1 MLSSANNSFMVYP
14 RGFVGAELSVVQKV
28 NKGIAVNL
36 SNISSVIGA
45 MGGER
50 DTYPHNEEVNAIA
63 DTVLRSLPIVETF
76 DFRKRILLIALQ
88 AFGTKSFYY
97 WYRAQYK
104 SPIFSDNHSRFLDDT
119 LQFIAQGHRELDCST
134 WLRVLAFDDSHP
146 TYEIAT
152 AQRNDGM
159 SVKARAFFGGAA
171 EDTNLSLNEVIQQW
185 VSHKGGFEDL
195 AITMNIMF
203 GN

>member
-1 MLSSANNSFMVYP
+1 MLSSASNSFMVYP

-28 NKGIAVNL
+28 NRGIQINL
-36 SNISSVIGA
+36 SNINSVLGA
-45 MGGER
+45 MGGDRE
-50 DTYPHNEEVNAIA
+50 TYPHNEEVNAIA
-63 DTVLRSLPIVETF
+63 DTVLRDLPVVETF
-76 DFRKRILLIALQ
+76 AFRKRILTTALS

-119 LQFIAQGHRELDCST
+119 MKFIETGHRELDCST

-146 TYEIAT
+146 TYEIA
-152 AQRNDGM
+152 AAMREAGM
-159 SVKARAFFGGAA
+159 SATARDFFGGAA
-171 EDTNLSLNEVIQQW
+171 EDLNLALDEVIQQW

>member
-1 MLSSANNSFMVYP
+1 MVYP

-28 NKGIAVNL
+28 NRGIQINL

-45 MGGER
+45 MGGDRE
-50 DTYPHNEEVNAIA
+50 TYPHNEEVNAIA
-63 DTVLRSLPIVETF
+63 DTVLRDLAVVETF
-76 DFRKRILLIALQ
+76 DFRKRILLTAMS

-119 LQFIAQGHRELDCST
+119 LSFITNGHRELDCSI
-134 WLRVLAFDDSHP
+134 WLRVLSFDDSHP
-146 TYEIAT
+146 TYEIAA
-152 AQRNDGM
+152 AQRDDGM
-159 SVKARAFFGGAA
+159 SEKARAFFGGAA
-171 EDTNLSLNEVIQQW
+171 EDQNLSLNDVIQKW
-185 VSHKGGFEDL
+185 VSHNGGFEDL
-195 AITMNIMF
+195 AITMNILF